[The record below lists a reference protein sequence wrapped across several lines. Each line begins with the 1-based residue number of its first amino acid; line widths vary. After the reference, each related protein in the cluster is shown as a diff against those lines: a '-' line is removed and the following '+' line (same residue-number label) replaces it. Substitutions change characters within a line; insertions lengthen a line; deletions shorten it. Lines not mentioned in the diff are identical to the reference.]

1 MEVYS
6 LTNCEGVSGMTIYR
20 YIIRKHFVPF
30 LYSFLTIM
38 FLLVMQLVADLLQR
52 ILSKDLDPLV
62 IGEVFLCN
70 LGWMIVLAVPMAV
83 LTATLMAFGGM
94 SADNE
99 IVAIKSSGKNL
110 FYLMTPVMLAG
121 AVVTV
126 VLIFFYNLI
135 YPEANHKAALLLA
148 DISRKRPVTLIEP
161 KILIKDFKNYAIRVQ
176 DVNSKTGELKG
187 IVIFANPPGEDPSTT
202 VAEYGTVQTTRD
214 GKYLELKLYNGET
227 HKLSRENKEQY
238 FVARFDRQV
247 EFINN
252 IDTEFHRSESEFRG
266 DREMGARELLAN
278 VADFTKSKQSYLD
291 SHNAELDSIVN
302 ASHRLDSLAAA
313 DTARVLPDS
322 LTFGAWLEK
331 MRPARGGA
339 VAIVGRQGRALE
351 RTLRN
356 TDREDRRISQ
366 YLVEVHKKFA
376 IPIACIVFILIGAP
390 LGIMAR
396 RGGFGTGVA
405 YSIFF
410 FILYWAFLIGGESMA
425 ERLILSPAV
434 AMWSANVVLGICG
447 LLLVL
452 RMIRETTF
460 ISYAPLVRL
469 WHGITTHKVITGSSR
484 GGDAV
489 RRILF
494 GIPVWMLNKTAGILP
509 AYCIRT
515 FFSFVFMVFGA
526 LIVIFVVVDYI
537 SNLKR
542 LSGLRLTDLGLYYWY
557 YMPFFLQIVEPIG
570 LLLASMFA
578 MGRLTKYSEII
589 AMKAA
594 GVSVRRLTMPLLFLG
609 VAIFG
614 LSFFLSEKILPE
626 ANARRKQLMEDIQAE
641 KDAVARGISVGS
653 RDAHRDF
660 YFFNRD
666 NDVYNFEEFQVNP
679 LSATNVIRQK
689 IIGNHIIERTQ
700 AAKMIYAKGKWSF
713 ISGSVRTFGKDTSTI
728 TTFDTL
734 AEPRLTVTPEDMV
747 KRIKSI
753 EEMGYWELKDAIEK
767 ARMRGENVEKFL
779 ADLYFK
785 TALPF
790 MNFIVILLGIS
801 ITVRAGRKGGAA
813 LFGLG
818 LLITFSYW
826 VMSRVGLAFGQDGR
840 LDPFV
845 AAWGGNVLFFLLGL
859 VLYRRASQ

>member
-1 MEVYS
+1 
-6 LTNCEGVSGMTIYR
+6 MTIYR
-20 YIIRKHFVPF
+20 YIIRKHIVPF

-62 IGEVFLCN
+62 VGEVFLCN

-110 FYLMTPVMLAG
+110 FYLITPVMLAG
-121 AVVTV
+121 MVVTV

-148 DISRKRPVTLIEP
+148 DISRKRPATLIEP
-161 KILIKDFKNYAIRVQ
+161 KVLIKDFNNYAIRVQ
-176 DVNSKTGELKG
+176 DVNSKTGALKG
-187 IVIFANPPGEDPSTT
+187 IIIFANAPGEDPSTT
-202 VAEYGTVQTTRD
+202 VANHGTVQTTRD
-214 GKYLELKLYNGET
+214 GKYLELKLFDGET
-227 HKLSRENKEQY
+227 HKLSREKKEQY
-238 FVARFDRQV
+238 FVGRFDRQV
-247 EFINN
+247 EFISN
-252 IDTEFHRSESEFRG
+252 IDTDFHRSESEFRG

-278 VADFTKSKQSYLD
+278 VADFNKSKRTYLD
-291 SHNAELDSIVN
+291 GHNAELDSII
-302 ASHRLDSLAAA
+302 AISRRLDSLSVA
-313 DTARVLPDS
+313 DTARWLPDTT
-322 LTFGAWLEK
+322 TFAAWLEK
-331 MRPARGGA
+331 ARPGKGGA
-339 VAIVGRQGRALE
+339 VASVGRQSRSLE

-356 TDREDRRISQ
+356 TERENRRISQ
-366 YLVEVHKKFA
+366 YMVEVHKKFS
-376 IPIACIVFILIGAP
+376 IPFACIVFILIGAP

-425 ERLILSPAV
+425 ERLILSPAI
-434 AMWSANVVLGICG
+434 AMWSANAVLGTCG

-452 RMIRETTF
+452 SMIRETTF
-460 ISYAPLVRL
+460 ISYAPLARL
-469 WHGITTHKVITGSSR
+469 WHRITTNRFITGSSR
-484 GGDAV
+484 GSDAI
-489 RRILF
+489 RRILY
-494 GIPVWMLNKTAGILP
+494 GIPVWMLNRAAGILP

-515 FFSFVFMVFGA
+515 FFGFVVMVFGA
-526 LIVIFVVVDYI
+526 LIVLFVVVDYI
-537 SNLKR
+537 TNLKR
-542 LSGLRLTDLGLYYWY
+542 LGSLRLTDLALYYWY

-609 VAIFG
+609 VLIFG
-614 LSFFLSEKILPE
+614 GSFYLSEKILPE
-626 ANARRKQLMEDIQAE
+626 ANARRKLLMEDIQAE
-641 KDAVARGISVGS
+641 KDAAARGITVGS
-653 RDAHRDF
+653 RDMHRDF
-660 YFFNRD
+660 YFFNRE
-666 NDVYNFEEFQVNP
+666 NDVYYFEEFQVNP
-679 LSATNVIRQK
+679 QAAKNIVRQK
-689 IIGNHIIERTQ
+689 VIANRIVERTQ
-700 AAKMIYAKGKWSF
+700 AEKMIYTEGKWSF
-713 ISGSVRTFGKDTSTI
+713 VAGTVRTFNQDSSII
-728 TTFDTL
+728 TRFDTL
-734 AEPRLTVTPEDMV
+734 AEPRLTVAPEDMI
-747 KRIKSI
+747 KRIRSI

-767 ARMRGENVEKFL
+767 SRMRGEKVEKYL
-779 ADLYFK
+779 SDLYFK

-790 MNFIVILLGIS
+790 MNFIVILLGVS

-840 LDPFV
+840 LDPMV
-845 AAWGGNVLFFLLGL
+845 AAWGGNVLFFFLGL
-859 VLYRRASQ
+859 ILYRRASQ